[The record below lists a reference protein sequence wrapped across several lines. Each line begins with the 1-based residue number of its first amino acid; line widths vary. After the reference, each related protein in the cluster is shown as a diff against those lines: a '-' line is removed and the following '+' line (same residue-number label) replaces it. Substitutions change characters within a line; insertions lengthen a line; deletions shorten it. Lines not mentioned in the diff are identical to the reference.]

1 MAELPGEGPR
11 AWMRW
16 GSTARRVPL
25 AADWKW
31 VMAGDRIKEAAQGPT
46 KAPPASGCLFV
57 LAAPSGGGKT
67 SLVAALLEREPGIR
81 LSVSYTTRAPRPG
94 ERDGVHYHFVDEPGF
109 LELKAKG
116 EFLEH
121 AFVHGNW
128 YATSATWLRQEVQ
141 HGHDVLLEIDWQG
154 AEQVRKLMPE
164 AVHIFILP
172 PSLASLKERLEKR
185 GQDAPEVIV
194 RRLEAAREEMRHCGE
209 FDYVIMNQDFAR
221 AVDDLS
227 AIVRA
232 ARLTA
237 ARQQVRHA
245 ALIALL
251 LNR

>member
-1 MAELPGEGPR
+1 MSPTVIA
-11 AWMRW
+11 
-16 GSTARRVPL
+16 
-25 AADWKW
+25 
-31 VMAGDRIKEAAQGPT
+31 T

-67 SLVAALLEREPGIR
+67 SLVKALLEREPGMR

-94 ERDGVHYHFVDEPGF
+94 ERDGVDYHFVDEATF
-109 LELKAKG
+109 TALKDKG

-128 YATSATWLRQEVQ
+128 YATSATWLAKEVQ
-141 HGHDVLLEIDWQG
+141 AGHDVLLEIDWQG
-154 AEQVRKLMPE
+154 ARQVRKLIGG
-164 AVHIFILP
+164 AVLIFILP

-185 GQDAPEVIV
+185 GQDSDDVIA
-194 RRLEAAREEMRHCGE
+194 RRMDAAREEMRHCGE

-227 AIVRA
+227 TIVRA

-245 ALIALL
+245 RALAEL
-251 LNR
+251 LNPDA